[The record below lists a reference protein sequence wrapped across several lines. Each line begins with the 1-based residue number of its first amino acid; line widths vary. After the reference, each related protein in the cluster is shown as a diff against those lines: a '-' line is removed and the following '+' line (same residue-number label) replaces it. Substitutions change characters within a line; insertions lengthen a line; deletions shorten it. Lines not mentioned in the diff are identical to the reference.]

1 MLKNGRALEPPR
13 ERRMTTMIYP
23 RGGVHIAQFKK
34 FEMKQGHKFFQ
45 RLRHATGHPA
55 SDTLKSR

>member
-23 RGGVHIAQFKK
+23 RVVSG
-34 FEMKQGHKFFQ
+34 KQKLPSHKFFQ

>member
-1 MLKNGRALEPPR
+1 LSATTMLKNGRALEPPR

-23 RGGVHIAQFKK
+23 RVVLG
-34 FEMKQGHKFFQ
+34 KQKLPSHKFFQ

>member
-1 MLKNGRALEPPR
+1 MLKNGRDLEPPR

-23 RGGVHIAQFKK
+23 RVEQVLEPQAPLK
-34 FEMKQGHKFFQ
+34 FSQ

-55 SDTLKSR
+55 RDTLKSL